1 MGILIL
7 AVIVGVLVW
16 PKGPEYGEY
25 DNGIFEFKYPKDMK
39 VISAKDDLFVAHREY
54 GSKEHIDVERREN
67 ATIERW
73 CEGMLFEPGTDYK
86 DYIIW
91 EGNIQGRPAIMLED
105 YDPLID
111 ILDYYLL
118 IQESNDVWLFH
129 VDGRGD
135 METTVITLSG
145 KTVKVPKDMG
155 IMLQT
160 LKFHKPAK

>member
-1 MGILIL
+1 
-7 AVIVGVLVW
+7 
-16 PKGPEYGEY
+16 
-25 DNGIFEFKYPKDMK
+25 
-39 VISAKDDLFVAHREY
+39 
-54 GSKEHIDVERREN
+54 
-67 ATIERW
+67 
-73 CEGMLFEPGTDYK
+73 MLFEPGTDYK

-105 YDPLID
+105 YDPLTG
-111 ILDYYLL
+111 ILDYDLL

-135 METTVITLSG
+135 MEMTVITLSG